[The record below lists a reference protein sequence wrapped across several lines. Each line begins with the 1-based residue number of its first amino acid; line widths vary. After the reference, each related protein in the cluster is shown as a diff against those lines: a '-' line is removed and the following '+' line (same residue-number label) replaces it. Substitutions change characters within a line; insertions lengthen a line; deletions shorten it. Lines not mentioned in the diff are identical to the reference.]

1 MTQGAHVVRKEMG
14 YTHKEFIR
22 LLPRAVDGADMRIT
36 GNEFEVVDGE
46 HGERR
51 LHIELGE
58 EGERRI
64 ANLRLPMTPNLRLPM
79 TPLSLTFTDY
89 DEAGIKE
96 VLDRFWR
103 TYQKGGG

>member
-22 LLPRAVDGADMRIT
+22 LLPKAVDGADMRIT

-46 HGERR
+46 RR
-51 LHIELGE
+51 LRIELGE

-64 ANLRLPMTPNLRLPM
+64 ANLRLPM